1 MKSAF
6 VSVSLLV
13 ICFITVLLILFLIP
27 VTSQLQIGADSF
39 KIQAPALYTY
49 HTALTYIVAGG
60 LFVLITLNYFKL
72 KRKLPGD
79 FQLTQIGH
87 TYLTRQ
93 ILEVVPWMTLCGL
106 IPRSA
111 VLYNNLLLYFLVA
124 LIIYFLLNSAMI
136 NFIKPVV
143 LSIDGDNMISN
154 KFLRQKR
161 RLIQDIYAINRKKG
175 EIEIHFNEGL
185 QNIIILE
192 TDFDAAA
199 LRQFIKV
206 IQTNPAFV
214 GQSDFDLTDIIKA

>member
-1 MKSAF
+1 
-6 VSVSLLV
+6 
-13 ICFITVLLILFLIP
+13 
-27 VTSQLQIGADSF
+27 
-39 KIQAPALYTY
+39 
-49 HTALTYIVAGG
+49 
-60 LFVLITLNYFKL
+60 
-72 KRKLPGD
+72 
-79 FQLTQIGH
+79 
-87 TYLTRQ
+87 
-93 ILEVVPWMTLCGL
+93 
-106 IPRSA
+106 
-111 VLYNNLLLYFLVA
+111 
-124 LIIYFLLNSAMI
+124 MI